1 VIIKPPPLTPGDTI
15 GIIAP
20 AGPVSR
26 EEIQPA
32 IDLLK
37 ERGFHALL
45 SLNLFKK
52 KGYLAGHD
60 EARLED
66 FHAMFADSSV
76 KAILCARGGFG
87 TIRLLD
93 RIDYDLVRGNPK
105 VVAGYSDITALL
117 FALFKETGLITF
129 HGPVLRNL
137 ASDPLDNLGFLLE
150 TTSSGEPRAIDLS
163 GGTWLKRGRAEG
175 MVIGGN
181 LSLVCSL
188 IGTPYLPDLTGAILF
203 IEDTNEPLY
212 RIDRMLTHLRLSG
225 IISNLAGL
233 IAGDFKDCG
242 EPEKIRSLLSEAT
255 HGINI
260 PVVDGLPV
268 GHGTRNRTIPMGI
281 SAELDTRK
289 MRLTFL
295 ETPIARPDL
304 PIV

>member
-1 VIIKPPPLTPGDTI
+1 MIIKPPPLRPGDTI
-15 GIIAP
+15 GVIAP
-20 AGPVSR
+20 AGPVDR
-26 EEIQPA
+26 DEIQPA

-37 ERGFHALL
+37 ERGYHTLL

-66 FHAMFADSSV
+66 FHAMFADSGI

-93 RIDYDLVRGNPK
+93 RIDYDLVRSNPK

-117 FALFKETGLITF
+117 FALFKETGLVTF

-137 ASDPLDNLGFLLE
+137 ARDPEDNLGSLLE
-150 TTSSGEPRAIDLS
+150 TTSSGEPGTVDLS
-163 GGTWLKRGRAEG
+163 GGTALKRGSAKG

-181 LSLVCSL
+181 LSLICSL
-188 IGTPYLPDLTGAILF
+188 IGTPYMPDLKGAILF
-203 IEDTNEPLY
+203 IEDTNEPMY
-212 RIDRMLTHLRLSG
+212 RIDRMLTHLRLAG
-225 IISNLAGL
+225 IIRNLSGL
-233 IAGDFKDCG
+233 IAGDFTGCG
-242 EPEKIRSLLSEAT
+242 EPEELNRLLKEIT

-268 GHGTRNRTIPMGI
+268 GHGTQNRTIPMGI
-281 SAELDTRK
+281 SAELNTKD
-289 MRLTFL
+289 MQLSFL
-295 ETPIARPDL
+295 ESC
-304 PIV
+304 VS